1 MTLERTKA
9 MKTPLLDISG
19 LKVYYVTYRGERV
32 VRAID
37 GLNFR
42 IFEGETVALI
52 GESGC
57 GKSTAALSI
66 LGVLPPAARVMEGKI
81 LFSGEN
87 LLALS
92 FQELCKRIRGKQ
104 IAMILQDPMS
114 SLDPVF
120 AIGDQVAE
128 PLQLHRRLR
137 GPGLTE
143 RVKELLRWVKI
154 SAPESR
160 LAQYPHQLSGGM
172 RQRVVGAISLAG
184 IPKLLIADEPTT
196 NLDVTIQAQYLA
208 LLREIQQKTGLAI
221 LFITHNLGIVA
232 KLCTYVVVMYAGK
245 AVEKAP
251 TLDLF
256 DRPIHPY
263 SRALLRA
270 IPKMGSKERIIPI
283 EGQPP
288 NLADRPPGCSF
299 HPRCPEKAD
308 RCSREDPP
316 EIQIAEKRFVR
327 CWQGERR

>member
-1 MTLERTKA
+1 MTSEGSKPISA
-9 MKTPLLDISG
+9 PLLDVSD
-19 LKVYYVTYRGERV
+19 LKVHYVTYRGERV
-32 VRAID
+32 VKAID
-37 GLNFR
+37 RLNFR
-42 IFEGETVALI
+42 IFQGETVALI

-57 GKSTAALSI
+57 GKSTSALSI
-66 LGVLPPAARVMEGKI
+66 LGVLPPAARIMEGKI
-81 LFSGEN
+81 LFSGED
-87 LLALS
+87 LLEKS
-92 FQELCKRIRGKQ
+92 SKELCKKIRGKQ

-120 AIGDQVAE
+120 TIGDQVSE
-128 PLQLHRRLR
+128 PLVLHRNLR
-137 GPGLTE
+137 GSGLTE
-143 RVKELLRWVKI
+143 RIKELLRWVKI

-160 LAQYPHQLSGGM
+160 LGQYPHQLSGGM

-184 IPKLLIADEPTT
+184 VPKLLIADEPTT

-208 LLREIQQKTGLAI
+208 MLREIQEKTGLAI

-263 SRALLRA
+263 SQALLRA
-270 IPKMGSKERIIPI
+270 VPKMHSKERIVPI

-288 NLADRPPGCSF
+288 NLATPLPGCSF
-299 HPRCPEKAD
+299 HPRCPVKQDLCAI
-308 RCSREDPP
+308 EDPP
-316 EIQIAEKRFVR
+316 EIRLSEKRFVR
-327 CWQGERR
+327 CWQGEGK